1 MESGLHREKARLS
14 LVLIKVGRTLI
25 KDLNYKNPVYIF
37 YAKRLS
43 KETACHHYQ
52 RFSQ

>member
-1 MESGLHREKARLS
+1 MESGLHRDHYQ
-14 LVLIKVGRTLI
+14 T
-25 KDLNYKNPVYIF
+25 DLNYKNPVYIF